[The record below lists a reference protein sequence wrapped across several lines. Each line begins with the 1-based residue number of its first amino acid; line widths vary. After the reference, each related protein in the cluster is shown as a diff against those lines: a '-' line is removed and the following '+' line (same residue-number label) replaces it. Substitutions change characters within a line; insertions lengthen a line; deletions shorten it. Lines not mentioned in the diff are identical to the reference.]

1 MTPREL
7 LPFVCILA
15 GSLVAVAAWS
25 AGMGWAGAVC
35 GSIFGAGMVWALDRW
50 MP

>member
-1 MTPREL
+1 MTPRDL

-15 GSLVAVAAWS
+15 GSLVAAAAW
-25 AGMGWAGAVC
+25 AADMGPAGAVC
-35 GSIFGAGMVWALDRW
+35 GFLAGAGMVWALDRW

>member
-1 MTPREL
+1 MMGKEL

-15 GSLVAVAAWS
+15 GALVAVAAWA

-35 GSIFGAGMVWALDRW
+35 GSIFGAGMVLVLFNLGD
-50 MP
+50 

>member
-15 GSLVAVAAWS
+15 GSLVAVAACA

-35 GSIFGAGMVWALDRW
+35 GFLAGAGMVRAVDRW